1 MIKVFSGRGNMP
13 LAQKVAEKLG
23 SPLSKAEL
31 VTFKNSECRVR
42 IEESVKQDTCV
53 VIQSTAKPTND
64 SLMELF
70 FFCDALHRQE
80 AARVVGFIP
89 YFGYA
94 RQNIMHRVGECVSA
108 NVIIRFLETIGF
120 YKIYTF
126 DLHDEA
132 TEGVFSIPFKN
143 VSAMPLLANNIRS
156 YLKETT
162 PSMDKY
168 AIVSPDQGGI
178 ERARKFGTYFFEHDQ
193 FSIDVVEK
201 KRDQNVLHHTT
212 ALNLYGDVEGKTAI
226 LVDDIMTSG
235 RTMMNA
241 VELCLTRGAIR
252 VLIAVVHHEFSTET
266 IDKINQSRVERVFST
281 DTIVLPQES
290 KFEKLEE
297 LSVASIIADE
307 IQTLM

>member
-1 MIKVFSGRGNMP
+1 MIKVFSGRGNLP
-13 LAQKVAEKLG
+13 LAQKVADKLG
-23 SPLSKAEL
+23 KPLSKAEI
-31 VTFKNSECRVR
+31 VTFNNSEVRVR
-42 IEESVKQDTCV
+42 IEEPVKQDICV

-64 SLMELF
+64 NLMELF

-80 AARVVGFIP
+80 AQRVIGFIP

-94 RQNIMHRVGECVSA
+94 RQDIMHRTGECVSA
-108 NVIIRFLETIGF
+108 NVIIRFLESIGF

-143 VSAMPLLANNIRS
+143 VTAMPLLANNIRE
-156 YLKETT
+156 YLHETT
-162 PSMDKY
+162 PNTNDY
-168 AIVSPDQGGI
+168 VIVSPDQGGI
-178 ERARKFGTYFFEHDQ
+178 ERARKFGTYFFEHEQ

-212 ALNLYGDVEGKTAI
+212 ALNLYGDVKNKTVI

-241 VELCLTRGAIR
+241 AALCIERGAKR
-252 VLIAVVHHEFSTET
+252 VLVAVVHHEFSKEA
-266 IDKINQSRVERVFST
+266 IEKIKDSKVEKVFST
-281 DTIVLPQES
+281 DTIVLPDDS
-290 KFEKLEE
+290 HFDKLVE

-307 IQTLM
+307 IQTIE